1 MIQIGI
7 DTSVIIGLL
16 DSRDIWH
23 TPAVSL
29 QEAITAA
36 ELEPVYFDCALA
48 EAMSTI
54 ARRLR
59 EKGREAELA
68 GLLDRLLADLPTDTI
83 TWILPDVPL
92 LYSQVVELIRSSE
105 GELNFNDGLMALACR
120 ERNIPAFASFD
131 RDFDSISW
139 LTRVAAP
146 KDIETVL
153 AATEEPP
160 PGEQG
165 NKG

>member
-1 MIQIGI
+1 MQIGI

-23 TPAVSL
+23 IPAVSL

-54 ARRLR
+54 VRRLR

-68 GLLDRLLADLPTDTI
+68 GLLDRLLADFPCLSSFSPAPFPLVTPLSLAPALFCPSAPCLPFPFPSPVI
-83 TWILPDVPL
+83 QWV
-92 LYSQVVELIRSSE
+92 
-105 GELNFNDGLMALACR
+105 
-120 ERNIPAFASFD
+120 
-131 RDFDSISW
+131 
-139 LTRVAAP
+139 
-146 KDIETVL
+146 
-153 AATEEPP
+153 
-160 PGEQG
+160 
-165 NKG
+165 